1 MISGSTRAPLRCLDW
16 PIGVCSWSL
25 GNDFDKI
32 AALSGQTGL
41 GCVHLAIAP
50 AMSMRGDN
58 YLAKVEKSNLS
69 ISATMISFPL
79 EDYSTLES
87 IKLTGG
93 IVPDECWQMNRETTF
108 KAIKLT
114 AELKVPY
121 LSLHFGFIAIKSK
134 KLLDRAKMLAD
145 KAGEHN
151 VILLMETGQE
161 SADELRGFL
170 EKLRHPALAVNFDP
184 ANTILYDKGNPVEA
198 VSILSPWI
206 KNVHIK
212 DALRTKSPGEW
223 GTEVV
228 WGTGEVNA
236 GKFLKALKQACFK
249 GALAVERETGNNRFG
264 DIKSAIYKL
273 STFKD

>member
-1 MISGSTRAPLRCLDW
+1 MIRCLDW

-25 GNDFDKI
+25 GNNFGKI
-32 AALSGQTGL
+32 ATLTGL
-41 GCVHLAIAP
+41 TGLDCVHLAIAP
-50 AMSMRGDN
+50 AMDAKGDN
-58 YLAKVEKSNLS
+58 YLAKVEKNNLK
-69 ISATMISFPL
+69 ITATMISFPQ

-87 IKLTGG
+87 IKNTGG
-93 IVPDECWQMNRETTF
+93 IVPDECWQTNRDMTF

-121 LSLHFGFIAIKSK
+121 LSLHFGFIEIKSK

-145 KAGEHN
+145 KAGEHG

-184 ANTILYDKGNPVEA
+184 ANMILYDKGNPIEA
-198 VSILSPWI
+198 VGVLSPWL

-212 DALRTKSPGEW
+212 DALRTRSPGEW

-228 WGTGEVNA
+228 WGTGEVNV
-236 GKFLKALKQACFK
+236 GKFLRALKQAGFK
-249 GALAVERETGNNRFG
+249 GALAVERETGNNRLG
-264 DIKSAIYKL
+264 DIKTAVNML
-273 STFKD
+273 RNFKN